1 METVFPDKRCGVEIF
16 PDCCRTC
23 AVECERIPAENDDP
37 FFYYP
42 EPYGQGQIGKE
53 ADIDFGVP

>member
-1 METVFPDKRCGVEIF
+1 MEG
-16 PDCCRTC
+16 
-23 AVECERIPAENDDP
+23 ERIPAENDDP

-53 ADIDFGVP
+53 ADIDFCRSITEKIDLFRFGCSCFNEETEIDV